1 MTRSQLFLGS
11 ILAIVAL
18 AFAGTALAKAHEHK
32 NGEELLGS
40 QIKVNGPH
48 VIDKHGKYTAT
59 AQVSNGKIT
68 GVAVKHADKGDV
80 AVKKVKTNKKM
91 AQADVIHPVA
101 YTLAQAQDLGTT
113 YIGYSYIDD
122 YGNEVVYWFP
132 YEMILDGATGAIDYV
147 PVA

>member
-68 GVAVKHADKGDV
+68 GVAV
-80 AVKKVKTNKKM
+80 
-91 AQADVIHPVA
+91 
-101 YTLAQAQDLGTT
+101 
-113 YIGYSYIDD
+113 
-122 YGNEVVYWFP
+122 
-132 YEMILDGATGAIDYV
+132 
-147 PVA
+147 